1 VGRIK
6 GDLLRVGNTRRDWC
20 SGRAWWLGA
29 RGGGVPGR
37 ERTYHLRRRCP
48 MVKREAGM
56 EEEDE
61 GAVVH
66 DFRAQARARASP
78 SSTELWHSTERVHL
92 TRASWACAGAGVTL
106 AWSLGQPRHL
116 FVFGFHG
123 ATWTR
128 ENSASGR
135 VEVKVGVGASWDGIR
150 SAVAP
155 NAGVSQGSGTA
166 RHCLRAAA
174 PNQALRGKR
183 GQPRLFTLLRLR

>member
-1 VGRIK
+1 MGRIK

-92 TRASWACAGAGVTL
+92 TRASWARQSTPRTWQVSIIWVKGKVVSLSCQAGWL
-106 AWSLGQPRHL
+106 
-116 FVFGFHG
+116 
-123 ATWTR
+123 
-128 ENSASGR
+128 
-135 VEVKVGVGASWDGIR
+135 EVCIGGLE
-150 SAVAP
+150 P
-155 NAGVSQGSGTA
+155 T
-166 RHCLRAAA
+166 LRAWKDGGEECSMGALA
-174 PNQALRGKR
+174 RCRALSATGGLEQAYTIFLGCTW
-183 GQPRLFTLLRLR
+183 LATTNLLVSVANTWS

>member
-1 VGRIK
+1 
-6 GDLLRVGNTRRDWC
+6 
-20 SGRAWWLGA
+20 
-29 RGGGVPGR
+29 VPGR

-128 ENSASGR
+128 
-135 VEVKVGVGASWDGIR
+135 
-150 SAVAP
+150 
-155 NAGVSQGSGTA
+155 
-166 RHCLRAAA
+166 
-174 PNQALRGKR
+174 
-183 GQPRLFTLLRLR
+183 